1 MAVLFYFSVGIENK
15 SSTWWGANGEHC
27 ELASCPTAK
36 GKIVDDCP
44 ETNFVALLMQVSS
57 ECDHDA
63 LTESH

>member
-36 GKIVDDCP
+36 GIIVDGSPVNKLCC
-44 ETNFVALLMQVSS
+44 SS
-57 ECDHDA
+57 DA
-63 LTESH
+63 SFCLKSYKGKN